1 LGERGLRVVL
11 FERKPDGFLYREVWI
26 RGKRAGAKKSLGH
39 RDRERAE
46 ADGYTLLAKLK
57 SREEAL
63 QEGRLTLSVL
73 FDNYVVSPAHR
84 AKKPKTQHNDE
95 ALLQCVLEFLGEDR
109 EIESISDSEIERFK
123 QARMRGEW
131 GPSGKRVGAR
141 TVAKHLVA
149 LRTMLNWATR
159 QRTARGEPLLRW
171 NPLSG
176 FRIPVEKNPR
186 RPVETY
192 DRYLLLMEVA
202 GEVDWRLPL
211 ALALAEG
218 TGQRIG
224 SILQLRRSD
233 VDLDRLPF
241 GRVVFRAENQKTG
254 FEHWV
259 PLSEECRS
267 QVLTHLRKLPAGE
280 EWLFPA
286 ERKTGSAVHHWVLSK
301 HLREAYQRAGLDT
314 LQGGLWH
321 PWRRKWA
328 TERKHMPLRDVAA
341 AGGWKEPTTLL
352 KCYQQPDEETIQKV
366 VLEAPKLRSRPVR
379 QSKVTPLLTPR
390 PARPGVGNGRKI
402 G

>member
-1 LGERGLRVVL
+1 M
-11 FERKPDGFLYREVWI
+11 
-26 RGKRAGAKKSLGH
+26 
-39 RDRERAE
+39 
-46 ADGYTLLAKLK
+46 
-57 SREEAL
+57 
-63 QEGRLTLSVL
+63 
-73 FDNYVVSPAHR
+73 SPAHG
-84 AKKPKTQHNDE
+84 AKKPKTRREDE
-95 ALLQCVLEFLGEDR
+95 SLLQCILEFLGEDR
-109 EIESISDSEIERFK
+109 EVRSVSDSDLERFK

-131 GPSGKRVGAR
+131 GPSRKRVGAR
-141 TVAKHLVA
+141 IVAKHMVA
-149 LRTMLNWATR
+149 LRTMLSWATR
-159 QRTARGEPLLRW
+159 QRTARGEPLLQW

-176 FRIPVEKNPR
+176 LRIPVEKNPK

-192 DRYLLLMEVA
+192 DRFLKLMEVA

-254 FEHWV
+254 FAHWV
-259 PLSEECRS
+259 PLSEECRT
-267 QVLTHLRKLPAGE
+267 QVLTHLRKLPADE

-286 ERKTGSAVHHWVLSK
+286 EQKTGAAVHHWVLSK
-301 HLREAYQRAGLDT
+301 RLREAYERAELDT
-314 LQGGLWH
+314 LPGGLWH

-328 TERKHMPLRDVAA
+328 TERKDMPLRDVAA
-341 AGGWKEPTTLL
+341 AGGWKDPTTLL

-379 QSKVTPLLTPR
+379 QSKVTPLVTPPQAGR
-390 PARPGVGNGRKI
+390 AVGNGRKI